1 MFLRATELQNE
12 LQNFQRFLHDKFGV
26 TDSTISLEQALHEF
40 RAYQRDLQQFKE
52 DTRQA
57 LEESARGESS
67 PLDINEV
74 IERGKQR
81 LAQRGIS
88 D

>member
-1 MFLRATELQNE
+1 MATDQQNDF
-12 LQNFQRFLHDKFGV
+12 QDFQRFLGDKLDGG
-26 TDSTISLEQALHEF
+26 DSVISLEQALREF
-40 RAYQRDLQQFKE
+40 RAYQRDLQQFKN

-67 PLDINEV
+67 PLDIDDV
-74 IERGKQR
+74 LERGKQR
-81 LAQRGIS
+81 LAQKGIS

>member
-1 MFLRATELQNE
+1 MATDLQNDF
-12 LQNFQRFLHDKFGV
+12 QDFQRFVGDKLDGG
-26 TDSTISLEQALHEF
+26 DSAISLEQALQAF
-40 RAYQRDLQQFKE
+40 RAYQRDLQEFKN

-67 PLDINEV
+67 PLDV
-74 IERGKQR
+74 DDVLERGKHR

>member
-1 MFLRATELQNE
+1 MATELHNE
-12 LQNFQRFLHDKFGV
+12 LQDFQRFLADKLV
-26 TDSTISLEQALHEF
+26 ATSSTISLEQALQEF
-40 RAYQRDLQQFKE
+40 RAYQRDLQQFKD

-67 PLDINEV
+67 PLDINDV

-81 LAQRGIS
+81 LAQKGIS

>member
-1 MFLRATELQNE
+1 MATDLQNDF
-12 LQNFQRFLHDKFGV
+12 QDFQRFLGDKLDAG
-26 TDSTISLEQALHEF
+26 DSAISLEQALQAF
-40 RAYQRDLQQFKE
+40 RAYQRDLQQFKH

-67 PLDINEV
+67 PLDIDDV
-74 IERGKQR
+74 LERGKQR
-81 LAQRGIS
+81 LAQKGIS

>member
-1 MFLRATELQNE
+1 MATDLQDDFRD
-12 LQNFQRFLHDKFGV
+12 FQRFLGDKLDGS
-26 TDSTISLEQALHEF
+26 DSALSLEQALREF
-40 RAYQRDLQQFKE
+40 RAYQRDLQQFKN

-67 PLDINEV
+67 PLDIDDV
-74 IERGKQR
+74 LERGKQR
-81 LAQRGIS
+81 LAQKGIS